1 MACSGGGLRTL
12 EGTKKSF
19 LNNGNIWK
27 GPWHGVLWR
36 RTAHA
41 RRDKEI
47 FLEQWKILERWR
59 EPSHRY
65 DPGVLA
71 RLTGSRYVVP
81 LREGGSLP
89 AVVDTDADGTFVVKF
104 RGAGQGPKA
113 LIAEAIVAL
122 LGLHLGLPVPR
133 PAILGLDDGFGRGEP
148 DPEIQDIL
156 QASVGANFGLE
167 FVPGA
172 LAFDPAV
179 DARLVSPEFAADVV
193 WLDAYVTNVDR
204 TPRNTNLLVA
214 GQRVWL
220 IDHGASL
227 FFHHRWAG
235 WQERI
240 QSPFTQIADHVLLH
254 AATDL
259 QAADERLRPR
269 LDVEVL
275 SGIVAS
281 VPEEWLD
288 EETEFADHEAH
299 RQAYVTYLHERLTGP
314 RAWLAEARAAQ
325 QRPPRVLQRRLTHR
339 VV

>member
-1 MACSGGGLRTL
+1 MSAL
-12 EGTKKSF
+12 
-19 LNNGNIWK
+19 
-27 GPWHGVLWR
+27 P
-36 RTAHA
+36 
-41 RRDKEI
+41 
-47 FLEQWKILERWR
+47 
-59 EPSHRY
+59 
-65 DPGVLA
+65 

-113 LIAEAIVAL
+113 LIAETIVAL
-122 LGLHLGLPVPR
+122 LALHLGLPVPR
-133 PAILGLDDGFGRGEP
+133 PAILDLEDGFGRGEP

-167 FVPGA
+167 FVHGA

-179 DARLVSPEFAADVV
+179 DARLVSPDFAADVV

-214 GQRVWL
+214 AQRVWL
-220 IDHGASL
+220 IDHGAAL

-235 WQERI
+235 WRERI
-240 QSPFTQIADHVLLH
+240 QSPFAQIADHVLLQI
-254 AATDL
+254 AGDL
-259 QAADERLRPR
+259 HAADERLRPQ
-269 LDVEVL
+269 LNADTL
-275 SGIVAS
+275 SSIVAC
-281 VPEEWLD
+281 VPDDWLGD
-288 EETEFADHEAH
+288 EPELGDLAAH
-299 RQAYVTYLHERLTGP
+299 RQAYVTYLQERLGGP
-314 RAWLAEARAAQ
+314 RSWLAEAVAAK